1 MPWPLPAGG
10 SGGSEGCGALRQI
23 LGFAAE
29 TSRVRGREYHN
40 ISVLEQC
47 IGVTCRRPGPFHV
60 APGVRES
67 PSPPGRGVW
76 GEGRVGIGL
85 PVAKFL
91 DISPSPPAPLPGG
104 EGREPAN
111 PLPSQREMALCR
123 RPTAGRNRF
132 IRTNAVRL
140 DGIAVVSD
148 QDRIHAGRRHLFIG
162 FRVRTVPNGRS
173 RCLRGSAARGGP
185 AARKSAYQCRANQ
198 HPATPAQADN
208 TTTLR
213 PFAKFRSASAK
224 AVKFLNSRDLSTVSP
239 SSTLANVGIACRM
252 SQQAMHNGGGASSTR
267 PCLLF
272 RVMRSMAWNHTVSSH
287 GRCGREHVCV
297 VNRDEWMAGG
307 GSVTGPA
314 FMLSSTSQMPSTGDS
329 VSGAGANRKS
339 SASRSATSTFSRRIV
354 PTS

>member
-29 TSRVRGREYHN
+29 TSGVRGREYHN

-162 FRVRTVPNGRS
+162 FVSGPSRMVGPGVCEVPQRGAALRLARVRT
-173 RCLRGSAARGGP
+173 SAGP
-185 AARKSAYQCRANQ
+185 TNI
-198 HPATPAQADN
+198 
-208 TTTLR
+208 R
-213 PFAKFRSASAK
+213 PR
-224 AVKFLNSRDLSTVSP
+224 R
-239 SSTLANVGIACRM
+239 
-252 SQQAMHNGGGASSTR
+252 HR
-267 PCLLF
+267 PTI
-272 RVMRSMAWNHTVSSH
+272 RQR
-287 GRCGREHVCV
+287 
-297 VNRDEWMAGG
+297 
-307 GSVTGPA
+307 
-314 FMLSSTSQMPSTGDS
+314 
-329 VSGAGANRKS
+329 
-339 SASRSATSTFSRRIV
+339 
-354 PTS
+354 